1 MSCPNNSR
9 SNSLR
14 NIDEVTYELKVQ
26 PGYYMPNLP
35 ITRSGFPYI
44 DTRQVRII
52 PPPALQPSEITDQP
66 AYQMRYSFGCTNC
79 IRNRNVLFS
88 P

>member
-9 SNSLR
+9 SNNLR
-14 NIDEVTYELKVQ
+14 NVDEVTYPLKTHV
-26 PGYYMPNLP
+26 GYYMPTFP

-44 DTRQVRII
+44 DTRQVRITPQPVI
-52 PPPALQPSEITDQP
+52 QPAIITDEP
-66 AYQMRYSFGCTNC
+66 EYKMRYSFGCTNC
-79 IRNRNVLFS
+79 IRNRNVIFS